1 MTMGRI
7 GKLEAFR
14 KRFEEGS
21 VRFFA
26 RHGVRLHGFFEIG
39 EVPAEAVSE
48 HSAGGIVRPAAG
60 TRFGRDE
67 VASATPSGGG
77 SWPTPSGMPC
87 APREERHGAIVAE
100 ERTVILRPGACSPMQ

>member
-39 EVPAEAVSE
+39 EVPAEAVAE

-77 SWPTPSGMPC
+77 SSPTPSGMPC
-87 APREERHGAIVAE
+87 APRARSATA
-100 ERTVILRPGACSPMQ
+100 PSSPRSARSS